1 MELSLSELASHLGA
15 EVRGDGSTRIG
26 GVATLSSAG
35 ANDVTF
41 IADPAYRK
49 QLGTTLAAAVIVS
62 PALINDVIG
71 AALVVDDAY
80 LAFAK
85 RPSCLTIVHVR
96 LSVFILAH
104 LSMKALYWVMG

>member
-49 QLGTTLAAAVIVS
+49 QVDQAFQ
-62 PALINDVIG
+62 DFYG
-71 AALVVDDAY
+71 AGPNRQVV
-80 LAFAK
+80 
-85 RPSCLTIVHVR
+85 
-96 LSVFILAH
+96 
-104 LSMKALYWVMG
+104 G